1 MMRKESA
8 GLPGGTEVALDA
20 ADCLTLQQVL
30 QAFNSSISEE
40 HAWALFYQGSRCFQK
55 CIDEGTAY
63 CLPTKLAHVVLHKDG
78 TVHPRTLMHT
88 GDDRS
93 REKFNAEHE
102 LVVNLAIVV
111 YQALD
116 YTHGEDEERLM
127 SPELES
133 LITEMTAN
141 NAAEDDEECEGALSE
156 GSETSEGGRA
166 DTDDEG
172 IERDSEPAPRRRR
185 SIRRF
190 MLKDVVERCIWH
202 CGGSGARLARDNAA
216 AHYRAVCRAL
226 VAEAL
231 ELASFLA
238 RVRVHGARHLGAAED
253 SAMHLDTLHFSDW
266 ARFWMQV
273 IGDLRMGVK
282 LKKVNYSR
290 TPIEYELTPYEIL
303 MDDIRSRRYTL
314 RKVDGAIPQSVK
326 KDAHA
331 MILEFIRSRPPL
343 KKASERK
350 LPPRRREVTPREQLL
365 ASIQVGRQLRPT
377 PYSRRLSTSGSGSG
391 PGGGEPHAYPHEYP
405 HPHARRTDV
414 TPHAPHAPPQRRL
427 IKATL
432 DNDDDDDDDDTE
444 TCASPETCAPQ
455 PYPRHTAPQQ
465 TPPKPWKRTV
475 ATGTPRAP
483 PRTRISHDEYHQFC
497 DETLESYDLATQCPS
512 RRASMRRHT
521 ITHSV
526 PPTDGAQSMPH
537 SRPNS
542 RASCGGA
549 TSLASSDADAQLGD
563 LSWSRSSLQDELIKS
578 VSGSPTHQHK
588 QWQDAIM
595 SDDRLSLTLEEIV
608 HIRSVL
614 TKAELEVLPVEGRV
628 KEDVEK
634 RRVCFLCLKTRF
646 GIFGPWGQKCKLC
659 KKTVCQKC
667 CSKMRIPTEHFA
679 HVPVALLSPSLLPS
693 PEDEQQSFPRSLMAR
708 LVSPERSV
716 SIRTSSNQMRIPT
729 EHFAH
734 VPVALLS
741 PSLLPSPEDEQQSFP
756 RSLMAR
762 LVSPER
768 SVSIR
773 TSSHQ
778 MRIPTEHFAHVPVA
792 LLSPSLLPSPEDEQQ
807 SFPRSLMARLVS
819 PERSVSIRTSS
830 HQMRIPTEHFAHVP
844 VALLSPS
851 LLPSPEDEQ
860 QSFPR
865 SLMARLVSPER
876 SATVENSVGS
886 APNSPAST
894 RRHAAASA
902 PGSRGASAMGFAE
915 PLPTVRVDGPGSMPC
930 VSTPL
935 SSMSTLERRARYGRS
950 VTGASA
956 AERLRGVQMAVCH
969 DCKAMVLQ
977 IIKSSRACR
986 SASRDRALRHLTLD
1000 LAPVYTADC

>member
-1 MMRKESA
+1 MMRKEGA
-8 GLPGGTEVALDA
+8 GAAGGTEVSLDA
-20 ADCLTLQQVL
+20 TDCLSLQQIL
-30 QAFNSSISEE
+30 QAFNSNISEE
-40 HAWALFYQGSRCFQK
+40 HAWALFYQGARCFQK
-55 CIDEGTAY
+55 CLDEGTAY
-63 CLPTKLAHVVLHKDG
+63 YLATELWHVYIHKDG
-78 TVHPRTLMHT
+78 TVHPGTLLHT
-88 GDDRS
+88 GDDSS
-93 REKFNAEHE
+93 REKVKTEQE

-111 YQALD
+111 YHALD
-116 YTHGEDEERLM
+116 YTHGDDEERLI
-127 SPELES
+127 SPDLEG
-133 LITEMTAN
+133 LITEMTAGN
-141 NAAEDDEECEGALSE
+141 IAEDDEECGAMSE

-185 SIRRF
+185 VRRF
-190 MLKDVVERCIWH
+190 LLKDVVERCVWH
-202 CGGSGARLARDNAA
+202 CGGGGGRLAREAAA

-238 RVRVHGARHLGAAED
+238 RVRVGGARDLGAAED
-253 SAMHLDTLHFSDW
+253 SATHLDTLQFSDW

-273 IGDLRMGVK
+273 IGELRMGVK

-290 TPIEYELTPYEIL
+290 TPIEYEMTPYEIL

-314 RKVDGAIPQSVK
+314 RKVDGAMIPHSVK

-350 LPPRRREVTPREQLL
+350 LPPPRREVTPREQLL

-377 PYSRRLSTSGSGSG
+377 PYSRRYSTSGAGA
-391 PGGGEPHAYPHEYP
+391 GGDS
-405 HPHARRTDV
+405 RRGGDV
-414 TPHAPHAPPQRRL
+414 TPHTQPQRRL
-427 IKATL
+427 IKVDF
-432 DNDDDDDDDDTE
+432 DNLEDDEDEDDTE
-444 TCASPETCAPQ
+444 TCISPETCVPQ
-455 PYPRHTAPQQ
+455 PFPRHTAPQQ
-465 TPPKPWKRTV
+465 PAPKPWKRT
-475 ATGTPRAP
+475 GETPRAP

-521 ITHSV
+521 VTHAV
-526 PPTDGAQSMPH
+526 CTADGAQSLPH
-537 SRPNS
+537 SRPGS

-549 TSLASSDADAQLGD
+549 ASLASSDADAQLGE

-578 VSGSPTHQHK
+578 K

-679 HVPVALLSPSLLPS
+679 HVPVVLLSPSLLPS
-693 PEDEQQSFPRSLMAR
+693 PDDEAGSSFPRSLMSR
-708 LVSPERSV
+708 LMSPDH
-716 SIRTSSNQMRIPT
+716 NG
-729 EHFAH
+729 A
-734 VPVALLS
+734 
-741 PSLLPSPEDEQQSFP
+741 
-756 RSLMAR
+756 
-762 LVSPER
+762 
-768 SVSIR
+768 
-773 TSSHQ
+773 
-778 MRIPTEHFAHVPVA
+778 
-792 LLSPSLLPSPEDEQQ
+792 
-807 SFPRSLMARLVS
+807 
-819 PERSVSIRTSS
+819 
-830 HQMRIPTEHFAHVP
+830 
-844 VALLSPS
+844 
-851 LLPSPEDEQ
+851 
-860 QSFPR
+860 
-865 SLMARLVSPER
+865 
-876 SATVENSVGS
+876 VENSVGS
-886 APNSPAST
+886 APSSPAA
-894 RRHAAASA
+894 RRRAAAQSA
-902 PGSRGASAMGFAE
+902 PGSRGGSRGGSALGFAD
-915 PLPTVRVDGPGSMPC
+915 LPPPAMSRSIDGPGSMPC
-930 VSTPL
+930 VTPDHPA
-935 SSMSTLERRARYGRS
+935 MVERRARYGRS
-950 VTGASA
+950 AAGAAA

-977 IIKSSRACR
+977 IIKSSRASR

>member
-8 GLPGGTEVALDA
+8 GSTGGTEVALDA
-20 ADCLTLQQVL
+20 TQCLTLQQIL
-30 QAFNSSISEE
+30 QAFNSHISEE
-40 HAWALFYQGSRCFQK
+40 HAWALFYQASRCFQK
-55 CIDEGTAY
+55 CLDEGTAY
-63 CLPTKLAHVVLHKDG
+63 YLPTELSHVVLHKDG
-78 TVHPRTLMHT
+78 TVHPRTLLHT
-88 GDDRS
+88 GDDS
-93 REKFNAEHE
+93 GREKFKLEHE

-111 YQALD
+111 YHALD

-127 SPELES
+127 SPDLEN

-141 NAAEDDEECEGALSE
+141 NVAEDDEECALSE

-190 MLKDVVERCIWH
+190 MLKDVIERCIWH
-202 CGGSGARLARDNAA
+202 CGGSGARIARDTAA

-238 RVRVHGARHLGAAED
+238 RVRVGGARDLGAAED
-253 SAMHLDTLHFSDW
+253 SAMHLDTLQFSDW
-266 ARFWMQV
+266 ARFWVQV
-273 IGDLRMGVK
+273 IGELRMGVK

-343 KKASERK
+343 RKASERK

-391 PGGGEPHAYPHEYP
+391 PGGGDPHTHTHPHT
-405 HPHARRTDV
+405 HPHAHTRRGDV
-414 TPHAPHAPPQRRL
+414 TPHAPPQRRL
-427 IKATL
+427 IKVDF
-432 DNDDDDDDDDTE
+432 DNLEDDDDDDDTE
-444 TCASPETCAPQ
+444 TCVSPETCAPQ
-455 PYPRHTAPQQ
+455 PFPRHTAPQQ
-465 TPPKPWKRTV
+465 TPPKPWKRT
-475 ATGTPRAP
+475 A
-483 PRTRISHDEYHQFC
+483 
-497 DETLESYDLATQCPS
+497 YDLATQCPS

-521 ITHSV
+521 VTHTACQ
-526 PPTDGAQSMPH
+526 PTDGAQSLPH
-537 SRPNS
+537 SRPGS
-542 RASCGGA
+542 RASCAGA
-549 TSLASSDADAQLGD
+549 ASLASSDADAQLGE

-693 PEDEQQSFPRSLMAR
+693 PD
-708 LVSPERSV
+708 
-716 SIRTSSNQMRIPT
+716 
-729 EHFAH
+729 
-734 VPVALLS
+734 
-741 PSLLPSPEDEQQSFP
+741 
-756 RSLMAR
+756 
-762 LVSPER
+762 
-768 SVSIR
+768 
-773 TSSHQ
+773 
-778 MRIPTEHFAHVPVA
+778 
-792 LLSPSLLPSPEDEQQ
+792 
-807 SFPRSLMARLVS
+807 
-819 PERSVSIRTSS
+819 
-830 HQMRIPTEHFAHVP
+830 
-844 VALLSPS
+844 
-851 LLPSPEDEQ
+851 DEQ

-886 APNSPAST
+886 APSSPATT

-935 SSMSTLERRARYGRS
+935 SSLSTLERRARYGRS
-950 VTGASA
+950 ATGVSA

>member
-8 GLPGGTEVALDA
+8 GATGGTEYALDA
-20 ADCLTLQQVL
+20 ADCISLQQIL
-30 QAFNSSISEE
+30 QAFNSTISEE
-40 HAWALFYQGSRCFQK
+40 HAWALFYQAARCFQK
-55 CIDEGTAY
+55 CLAEGSTCY
-63 CLPTKLAHVVLHKDG
+63 LATEPRHVIIHKDG
-78 TVHPRTLMHT
+78 SVHPSTLLHP
-88 GDDRS
+88 GDDIT
-93 REKFNAEHE
+93 REEVASETK
-102 LVVNLAIVV
+102 LVVNLAIVI
-111 YQALD
+111 YTALD
-116 YTHGEDEERLM
+116 YTHAEDEERLIT
-127 SPELES
+127 PDLER
-133 LITEMTAN
+133 LITEMTGCDD
-141 NAAEDDEECEGALSE
+141 AEEDECGVLSE
-156 GSETSEGGRA
+156 GSETSECGRA

-172 IERDSEPAPRRRR
+172 IERDAEPAPRRRR
-185 SIRRF
+185 TRRRF
-190 MLKDVVERCIWH
+190 TLRDVIERCVWH
-202 CGGSGARLARDNAA
+202 CGGSGRCARDAAA

-238 RVRVHGARHLGAAED
+238 RVRVGGARDLGAAED
-253 SAMHLDTLHFSDW
+253 SATHLDTLQFSDW
-266 ARFWMQV
+266 SNRRIWRALQARFWMQV
-273 IGDLRMGVK
+273 IGELRMGVK

-350 LPPRRREVTPREQLL
+350 LPPPRREVTPREQLL

-391 PGGGEPHAYPHEYP
+391 PGGGDS
-405 HPHARRTDV
+405 RRSGDV
-414 TPHAPHAPPQRRL
+414 TPHAQPQRRL
-427 IKATL
+427 IKVDF
-432 DNDDDDDDDDTE
+432 DNLEDDEDEDDTE
-444 TCASPETCAPQ
+444 TCTSPEVCAPQ
-455 PYPRHTAPQQ
+455 PFPRHTAPQQ
-465 TPPKPWKRTV
+465 TTPKPWKRTEEP
-475 ATGTPRAP
+475 PRAP

-521 ITHSV
+521 VAHPTC
-526 PPTDGAQSMPH
+526 PPTDGAHSLPH
-537 SRPNS
+537 SRPGS
-542 RASCGGA
+542 RASCAGA
-549 TSLASSDADAQLGD
+549 ASLASSDADAQLGE

-578 VSGSPTHQHK
+578 VSGSLNHAPHK

-679 HVPVALLSPSLLPS
+679 HVPVVLLSPSLLPS
-693 PEDEQQSFPRSLMAR
+693 PDDEPHSSFPRSLMAR
-708 LVSPERSV
+708 LVSPEHTV
-716 SIRTSSNQMRIPT
+716 STFTTLFTILVFIRVTVILRLTGIKRYP
-729 EHFAH
+729 F
-734 VPVALLS
+734 
-741 PSLLPSPEDEQQSFP
+741 
-756 RSLMAR
+756 AR
-762 LVSPER
+762 LGV
-768 SVSIR
+768 I
-773 TSSHQ
+773 
-778 MRIPTEHFAHVPVA
+778 
-792 LLSPSLLPSPEDEQQ
+792 
-807 SFPRSLMARLVS
+807 
-819 PERSVSIRTSS
+819 
-830 HQMRIPTEHFAHVP
+830 
-844 VALLSPS
+844 
-851 LLPSPEDEQ
+851 
-860 QSFPR
+860 
-865 SLMARLVSPER
+865 
-876 SATVENSVGS
+876 NSRGGS
-886 APNSPAST
+886 ALGFSELSVPPA
-894 RRHAAASA
+894 AM
-902 PGSRGASAMGFAE
+902 SRS
-915 PLPTVRVDGPGSMPC
+915 VDGPESMPAFGPLA
-930 VSTPL
+930 TPP
-935 SSMSTLERRARYGRS
+935 STLDRRARYGR
-950 VTGASA
+950 VASTA

-977 IIKSSRACR
+977 IIKSSRASR